1 MSTYIQQFANL
12 NGVTNTQ
19 STWLQALCEANGII
33 NPVNGTWI
41 EALARFEGATA
52 PYNGTW
58 QEALAREMG
67 LTLNGTWMQT
77 LAEQGLIVLA
87 EATSYQSRVIAAGGV
102 VEGFTCF
109 TNKIRF
115 LLYH

>member
-1 MSTYIQQFANL
+1 MSLYIQRFANI
-12 NGVTNTQ
+12 NGVTSTQ
-19 STWLQALCEANGII
+19 STWLQAICEANGIM

-58 QEALAREMG
+58 QEALVKEMG

-77 LAEQGLIVLA
+77 LAEQGFINLVEATNYQTRVLA
-87 EATSYQSRVIAAGGV
+87 AAGV
-102 VEGFTCF
+102 VEGLTCF

>member
-1 MSTYIQQFANL
+1 M
-12 NGVTNTQ
+12 
-19 STWLQALCEANGII
+19 

-41 EALARFEGATA
+41 EALARFEGATDT
-52 PYNGTW
+52 YNGTW
-58 QEALAREMG
+58 AEALVREMG

-77 LAEQGLIVLA
+77 LAEQGFIVLV
-87 EATSYQSRVIAAGGV
+87 EATDYQTRVVAAGGI
-102 VEGFTCF
+102 VEGLTCF

>member
-1 MSTYIQQFANL
+1 MGIYIQDFANL
-12 NGVTNTQ
+12 NGVTDTQ
-19 STWLQALCEANGII
+19 STWLQAICEANGVM

-41 EALARFEGATA
+41 EALARFMGATA

-58 QEALAREMG
+58 AEALVKEMG
-67 LTLNGTWMQT
+67 LPFNGTWMQS
-77 LAEQGLIVLA
+77 LAENGFISITEANSYQARVLA
-87 EATSYQSRVIAAGGV
+87 DSGI

-115 LLYH
+115 LKYN

>member
-1 MSTYIQQFANL
+1 MSTYIQRFANL
-12 NGVTNTQ
+12 NGVTSTQ
-19 STWLQALCEANGII
+19 STWIQAICEANGIM
-33 NPVNGTWI
+33 NPVNGSWI
-41 EALARFEGATA
+41 EALARFEGASV

-58 QEALAREMG
+58 AEALVREMG

-77 LAEQGLIVLA
+77 LAEQGLLSLTQANSYQTRVLA
-87 EATSYQSRVIAAGGV
+87 DGGV

-115 LLYH
+115 LLYN